1 MAYNEWP
8 YNGFHILF
16 DIKSELVLKLDQ
28 DIINEY
34 DIIYNPDII
43 DEYIE
48 NWLHN
53 D

>member
-1 MAYNEWP
+1 MLLQTNFFWKFR
-8 YNGFHILF
+8 N
-16 DIKSELVLKLDQ
+16 LDP

-48 NWLHN
+48 NWQIDENKKKYNSFL
-53 D
+53 